1 MVYVYVL
8 YSNDFERY
16 YVGMSDN
23 VEKRLKEHNKGL
35 SKSTKPSVPWR
46 LVHSEQ
52 FETRMETRTRE
63 KYLKSAAGRRWRKK
77 ILIWGISSAG

>member
-35 SKSTKPSVPWR
+35 SKSTKPYVPWR

-52 FETRMETRTRE
+52 FETRMEARTRE

-77 ILIWGISSAG
+77 NIDLGD

>member
-35 SKSTKPSVPWR
+35 SKSTKPYVPWR
-46 LVHSEQ
+46 LVHSKQ
-52 FETRMETRTRE
+52 FETRMEARTRE

-77 ILIWGISSAG
+77 NIDLGD

>member
-1 MVYVYVL
+1 
-8 YSNDFERY
+8 
-16 YVGMSDN
+16 MSDN

-35 SKSTKPSVPWR
+35 SKSTKPYVPWR

-52 FETRMETRTRE
+52 FETRMEARTRE

-77 ILIWGISSAG
+77 NIDLGD

>member
-35 SKSTKPSVPWR
+35 SKSTKPYVPWR

-52 FETRMETRTRE
+52 FETRMEARTRE

-77 ILIWGISSAG
+77 NIDMGD